1 MHNGIARGWSKVV
14 LAGAIGLAVW
24 LAPSAMM
31 AQDFEGVIQER
42 TISIE
47 DMALDDLVNQLMEEM
62 YADQEMDEEEE
73 WTEEAEIEEMRKVAA
88 QIFSIPMDR
97 LMDMARSGDAELM
110 DMTLYIKGSKMRAD
124 VKEEGSPFSYMISDV
139 NSGVVM
145 MVNEPGRYYVKWDAG
160 EMQERLKSMGI
171 DPSEMANDDMES
183 AERPQLREVGETMDI
198 NGMRCTAYE
207 VMHDGGFA
215 RAWVTAEHKALQ
227 KTITALTESFSA
239 MIGEDEDSEFDA
251 DELFWEKG
259 MPVRTQRMSGGTMM
273 GFSTYEVQDI
283 ISIESKSLSSDMFEV
298 PAGYAEK
305 SLQDL
310 WGGR

>member
-1 MHNGIARGWSKVV
+1 MHNGITRGWSKAV
-14 LAGAIGLAVW
+14 LAGAVSLAVW
-24 LAPSAMM
+24 LAPSAIL

-124 VKEEGSPFSYMISDV
+124 VKQEGSPFSYMISDV
-139 NSGVVM
+139 NSGVVL
-145 MVNEPGRYYVKWDAG
+145 MVSEPGRYYVKWSAD
-160 EMQERLKSMGI
+160 EMKEQMKAMGI
-171 DPSEMANDDMES
+171 DPSETGEEEAGEGP
-183 AERPQLREVGETMDI
+183 RLREVGETMDI

-207 VMHDGGFA
+207 VLQDGELT
-215 RAWVTAEHKALQ
+215 RAWVTTEHKGLQ
-227 KTITALTESFSA
+227 KTISSLSKSLAKIFGE
-239 MIGEDEDSEFDA
+239 GEDSGSSA

-259 MPVRTQRMSGGTMM
+259 MPVRTQQVYGGMMM
-273 GFSTYEVQDI
+273 GFSRYEVQDI
-283 ISIESKSLSSDMFEV
+283 ISVESKSLSNDIFEV
-298 PAGYAEK
+298 PAAYTEK
-305 SLQDL
+305 TLQEL
-310 WGGR
+310 WGR